1 MPVIRGGK
9 AGRDEPSER
18 TLSYLGDV
26 SGDKQADNI
35 GPFELVAEQ
44 ATAPVPVGRCYA
56 RSTPSDGW
64 FIATRLG
71 LEQNR
76 LRRLLTVQTIRRE
89 ELAFYGTAC
98 RKTFIP

>member
-35 GPFELVAEQ
+35 RPFELVAEQ
-44 ATAPVPVGRCYA
+44 ATAPVPMGRCYA
-56 RSTPSDGW
+56 RSTPSDRW
-64 FIATRLG
+64 FIATRPG

-76 LRRLLTVQTIRRE
+76 TQR
-89 ELAFYGTAC
+89 
-98 RKTFIP
+98 